1 MMETAEENKEAQEQ
15 IDALS
20 PLADRVAAA
29 IEKQRQDT
37 IDKLSDVNDSINT
50 ANDKMISKIQE

>member
-1 MMETAEENKEAQEQ
+1 MMQTAEANEEAEKEL
-15 IDALS
+15 DALS
-20 PLADRVAAA
+20 PLADKVASA

-50 ANDKMISKIQE
+50 ANDRMISKI